1 MHARVRDCCWI
12 REAISSLVKSS
23 PEVDTGLDTVFQ
35 IRDKSWGMWLRNY
48 GLLDDCDVGI
58 VRSFFFCISLSVLP
72 LVLRREIRY
81 VVTRG
86 ANSSPVALTQYT
98 ERCPPR
104 YGTGDLF
111 LTPSDQWP
119 LLFCVI
125 YTRRTVCC
133 KRSTATG
140 SATPWLSFRS
150 VRRCHLFTTC
160 LPVAT
165 SSRRRQETRSRTRS
179 RARAGNCVFFFHKQT
194 ITTPRQRR
202 CASTREYLRN
212 CQSPNITRLY
222 PRLGIE
228 RRKKSAKER
237 KRACISKTT
246 THDGRIWTARRTLP
260 PTPGNQSALFPHAE
274 TTNRSLHLLPPLVHS
289 CA

>member
-12 REAISSLVKSS
+12 RETISSLVKSS

-35 IRDKSWGMWLRNY
+35 IRDKKWGMWLRNY

-140 SATPWLSFRS
+140 
-150 VRRCHLFTTC
+150 
-160 LPVAT
+160 
-165 SSRRRQETRSRTRS
+165 
-179 RARAGNCVFFFHKQT
+179 
-194 ITTPRQRR
+194 
-202 CASTREYLRN
+202 
-212 CQSPNITRLY
+212 
-222 PRLGIE
+222 
-228 RRKKSAKER
+228 
-237 KRACISKTT
+237 
-246 THDGRIWTARRTLP
+246 TARRRGCRSAPFVGVTCLLLACRSQRRRVAGKRHGHVRARVRARETAFFFSQANDYDAP
-260 PTPGNQSALFPHAE
+260 PTTLRIYARVFAKLSIAEHHTALSETGNKE
-274 TTNRSLHLLPPLVHS
+274 TKEEREREKESVYQ
-289 CA
+289 